1 MMGVYHLMGLGRS
14 VGAITGPISY
24 LAYRYQRWNI
34 NDQAFFASSGEVKQR
49 QEGKK
54 VGDIQA
60 LVLFTTPEILSGELS
75 CFDYIDNSTGHI
87 TEGPAKKGGMTK
99 AVLRQ
104 LLERE
109 WPAIG
114 GKRKTGDVFW
124 CAVDRRDMRV
134 TYERI
139 VQIVVALSS
148 IGGQGKELWINLTGG
163 NNVLNF
169 ALELAATLSG
179 AVARSYYV
187 QAENP
192 TAEKCARFTADN
204 GYWVDLPVMPLA
216 LGRLTLAILALLKRD
231 VMSAEELYSRA
242 CTEYWDLMHG
252 LGSQETFIETYLR
265 PMWKQGLIAESGQQY
280 IIGPQWALIQPYQE
294 RLQLAQQTQQS
305 LEQLTQ
311 QEAWIE
317 HEEISLTR

>member
-1 MMGVYHLMGLGRS
+1 MGVYHLMGLGRS

-24 LAYRYQRWNI
+24 LAYRYQRWNTK
-34 NDQAFFASSGEVKQR
+34 DQAFFARSGESMQR

-75 CFDYIDNSTGHI
+75 CFDYVDNSAGRV
-87 TEGPAKKGGMTK
+87 TEGPTQKRGGTK
-99 AVLRQ
+99 DILRR

-109 WPAIG
+109 WPAVS
-114 GKRKTGDVFW
+114 GKRKAGDVFW
-124 CAVDRRDMRV
+124 CTVDRRDIRV

-139 VQIVVALSS
+139 IQTVVALSN
-148 IGGQGKELWINLTGG
+148 IGGQGKELWTNLTGG

-179 AVARSYYV
+179 AVARSYYI

-192 TAEKCARFTADN
+192 AAEKCARFTADN

-216 LGRLTLAILALLKRD
+216 LGRLTLAILEMLERD
-231 VMSAEELYSRA
+231 SMSANELYSRA
-242 CTEYWDLMHG
+242 CTEYWNLMHG
-252 LGSQETFIETYLR
+252 LGSQEIFIENYLR

-280 IIGPQWALIQPYQE
+280 VIGPQWALIQPYQE
-294 RLQLAQQTQQS
+294 RLQLTQQTQQS
-305 LEQLTQ
+305 IEQLAR
-311 QEAWIE
+311 QEVWIE
-317 HEEISLTR
+317 HEEINLTR